1 MARKRFTNPRFLT
14 PLVAHTL
21 HPSIMAFIWD
31 KVDKLPEERDYL
43 QVFDLYE
50 QEGRQWIRHRAE
62 EPQHCTEYKFPCKL
76 VSGIVVAKVYVI
88 DDGER
93 TTMLFSEQY

>member
-1 MARKRFTNPRFLT
+1 MAGKRFTNPRFLT
-14 PLVAHTL
+14 MMVKYTL
-21 HPSIMAFIWD
+21 HPSIAAFIWD
-31 KVDKLPEERDYL
+31 KVDKLPEECDYL
-43 QVFDLYE
+43 QVFELYE

-76 VSGIVVAKVYVI
+76 ASGIVVDKVYVV

-93 TTMLFSEQY
+93 TTMMFSKEY